1 MALRIRRGTDAQR
14 SGVTFEMG
22 EIVWTTDGQQLF
34 VGDGL
39 AQGGTAVIGA
49 QILGY
54 GLAYD
59 SLNKRIEV
67 AGLTSDDVAEG
78 SNRLYHTTE
87 RAVDAVGAALV
98 AGNSTN
104 VGITFIY
111 SQTQDDAGRINA
123 TVALDGVGITEVAAD
138 TSPSLGGNLDLDENN
153 ITGLGSIDI
162 TGNVTA
168 SGIVGNDV
176 ITINAGVIT
185 STSSLGIGIT
195 NSDTRLDI
203 GSVANP
209 NTLWVTSR
217 KLFTVSTGLTD
228 GTLTSGHSTRISRGT
243 LAVPTAV
250 QPNDIIAYYEGAG
263 YDGTEY
269 IQAGAFGLVVD
280 PTGTVTTG
288 NIPAVFGALLP
299 AASGGGITSFLFN
312 NKGTLSAPVI
322 QTGSY
327 DSTQRNTLTPL
338 VGMIIYNTTSNKF
351 QGYQNTGG
359 TTLEWVDLS

>member
-98 AGNSTN
+98 AGNLTN
-104 VGITFIY
+104 VGITFTY

-123 TVALDGVGITEVAAD
+123 TVALDGVGITEVADD
-138 TSPSLGGNLDLDENN
+138 TSPSLGGNLDLAEND

-162 TGNVTA
+162 TGNITA
-168 SGIVGNDV
+168 SGTIGNDI
-176 ITINAGVIT
+176 ITITGNVIT
-185 STSSLGIGIT
+185 STNSLDIEST
-195 NSDTRLDI
+195 NSSTRLDI
-203 GSVANP
+203 GTPANP
-209 NTLWVTSR
+209 NTLWISSD
-217 KLFTVSTGLTD
+217 KLFTVATGLTT
-228 GTLTSGHSTRISRGT
+228 GENASGHSSRISRGT

-250 QPNDIIAYYEGAG
+250 QAGDFVSYFEGFG
-263 YDGTEY
+263 FDGTEY
-269 IQAGAFGLVVD
+269 VQAGAFGLAVNLS
-280 PTGTVTTG
+280 GTV
-288 NIPAVFGALLP
+288 
-299 AASGGGITSFLFN
+299 S
-312 NKGTLSAPVI
+312 
-322 QTGSY
+322 TGSVPGIFGVILPNSTGVATLTFDNQGVLNVPIFKATGY
-327 DSTQRNTLTPL
+327 ATGSLPTAGAPDEGFIVFDSTTKQFKGWN
-338 VGMIIYNTTSNKF
+338 
-351 QGYQNTGG
+351 G
-359 TTLEWVDLS
+359 TAWVVL

>member
-14 SGVTFEMG
+14 SGVTFDMG

-39 AQGGTAVIGA
+39 AQGGIAVIGA

-67 AGLTSDDVAEG
+67 SGLSADDLENGVNNKFFATELAQDAAASLFTSG
-78 SNRLYHTTE
+78 SHT
-87 RAVDAVGAALV
+87 
-98 AGNSTN
+98 
-104 VGITFIY
+104 GITFQY
-111 SQTQDDAGRINA
+111 DDNLGKINA
-123 TVALDGVGITEVAAD
+123 VVALDGVGITEVASD
-138 TSPSLGGNLDLDENN
+138 TSPSLGGNLDLDEND

-168 SGIVGNDV
+168 SGTIGNDV

-185 STSSLGIGIT
+185 STSALGVGIT
-195 NSDTRLDI
+195 NSGTRLDI

-209 NTLWVTSR
+209 NTLWITSE

-243 LAVPTAV
+243 LAVPLAV
-250 QPNDIIAYYEGAG
+250 QPGDGLAYYEGIG
-263 YDGTEY
+263 HDGTEY
-269 IQAGAFGLVVD
+269 IQSGAFGLVVD

-288 NIPAVFGALLP
+288 NIPSVFGALLP

-327 DSTQRNTLTPL
+327 NSTQRDALTPA
-338 VGMIIYNTTSNKF
+338 VGMMIYNTTANKF

-359 TTLEWVDLS
+359 TTPEWVDLS